1 MSKLNWTDIAWLVFF
16 VTSPS
21 ICNSHSLHACV
32 CAYVYSTNST
42 WLVTS
47 RHGSTRST
55 CRAHAFWLCWACR
68 TALLD
73 MLDTMNSTGS
83 TRWTCQV
90 VSRRDMTSQVEF
102 WLIWGLLWMV
112 CRPWHWQRF
121 LCRCSAS
128 DSLCRY
134 DEALCH
140 SLVQHVCK
148 SVGRDLLVR
157 FVICFL
163 LESNLT
169 SVRWQAH
176 SLVLHIYRLASH
188 SYYTDKTTHVTI
200 FMLPLHGGSQ

>member
-1 MSKLNWTDIAWLVFF
+1 MFKLNWTDIAWLVFF

-42 WLVTS
+42 WLVTC
-47 RHGSTRST
+47 RHDSTRST

-102 WLIWGLLWMV
+102 FAYLRIIMNGLSTMTLTTFCV
-112 CRPWHWQRF
+112 PVFSFGQSVSLRRST
-121 LCRCSAS
+121 LSLARSARVQVGRTRS
-128 DSLCRY
+128 SCP
-134 DEALCH
+134 LCH
-140 SLVQHVCK
+140 LFPARVQL
-148 SVGRDLLVR
+148 DVR
-157 FVICFL
+157 PL
-163 LESNLT
+163 AGALT
-169 SVRWQAH
+169 CPSHLPV
-176 SLVLHIYRLASH
+176 SKPFVLHW
-188 SYYTDKTTHVTI
+188 
-200 FMLPLHGGSQ
+200 